1 MADAWSPAQYERF
14 RAERAQPYWD
24 LAALVEARPG
34 MLVADLGCGTGELTA
49 ELHRKLQARET
60 LGIDSSPAM
69 LAKAPQGL
77 GLRFEQQDISAFQPS
92 EKLDLIFS
100 NAALHWLPDHPAL
113 LRRLTGALAPGG
125 QIAVQMPMTDDLIT
139 HQTASELARSPEF
152 RRLITAK
159 RNFIIPAVIFF
170 LVYYFALPLGNG
182 LAPSLMNT
190 KVIGNINLAYLFALS
205 EFVMA
210 WILAAVYIR
219 RANRVFDPL
228 AAAVRRLAARMG
240 LGS

>member
-1 MADAWSPAQYERF
+1 METRNRTAGRGIRGDPDGRMGTEVASTSKWEA
-14 RAERAQPYWD
+14 
-24 LAALVEARPG
+24 LAAS
-34 MLVADLGCGTGELTA
+34 T
-49 ELHRKLQARET
+49 
-60 LGIDSSPAM
+60 
-69 LAKAPQGL
+69 
-77 GLRFEQQDISAFQPS
+77 
-92 EKLDLIFS
+92 
-100 NAALHWLPDHPAL
+100 
-113 LRRLTGALAPGG
+113 
-125 QIAVQMPMTDDLIT
+125 
-139 HQTASELARSPEF
+139 EF

-159 RNFIIPAVIFF
+159 RNFIIPAVVFF

>member
-1 MADAWSPAQYERF
+1 METRNRTAGRGTRGDPDGRAGTEAGPISTSKWDA
-14 RAERAQPYWD
+14 
-24 LAALVEARPG
+24 LAAS
-34 MLVADLGCGTGELTA
+34 T
-49 ELHRKLQARET
+49 
-60 LGIDSSPAM
+60 
-69 LAKAPQGL
+69 
-77 GLRFEQQDISAFQPS
+77 
-92 EKLDLIFS
+92 
-100 NAALHWLPDHPAL
+100 
-113 LRRLTGALAPGG
+113 
-125 QIAVQMPMTDDLIT
+125 
-139 HQTASELARSPEF
+139 EF

-159 RNFIIPAVIFF
+159 RNFIIPAVAFF

-228 AAAVRRLAARMG
+228 AVAVRRLAERMG
-240 LGS
+240 VGS

>member
-1 MADAWSPAQYERF
+1 METRNRTAGRGIRGDPDGRTG
-14 RAERAQPYWD
+14 
-24 LAALVEARPG
+24 VEAAP
-34 MLVADLGCGTGELTA
+34 
-49 ELHRKLQARET
+49 
-60 LGIDSSPAM
+60 IPAS
-69 LAKAPQGL
+69 KW
-77 GLRFEQQDISAFQPS
+77 E
-92 EKLDLIFS
+92 
-100 NAALHWLPDHPAL
+100 
-113 LRRLTGALAPGG
+113 ALA
-125 QIAVQMPMTDDLIT
+125 T
-139 HQTASELARSPEF
+139 SSEF

-159 RNFIIPAVIFF
+159 RNFIIPAVVFF

-190 KVIGNINLAYLFALS
+190 KIIGNINLAYLFALS

-228 AAAVRRLAARMG
+228 AAAVRRLASRMG

>member
-1 MADAWSPAQYERF
+1 METRNRGQGTRGAPDAQVGTETAQA
-14 RAERAQPYWD
+14 RASQWD
-24 LAALVEARPG
+24 VLAA
-34 MLVADLGCGTGELTA
+34 
-49 ELHRKLQARET
+49 
-60 LGIDSSPAM
+60 
-69 LAKAPQGL
+69 
-77 GLRFEQQDISAFQPS
+77 
-92 EKLDLIFS
+92 
-100 NAALHWLPDHPAL
+100 
-113 LRRLTGALAPGG
+113 
-125 QIAVQMPMTDDLIT
+125 
-139 HQTASELARSPEF
+139 SPEF

-182 LAPSLMNT
+182 LAPDLMNT
-190 KVIGNINLAYLFALS
+190 KIIGNINLAYLFALS

-219 RANRVFDPL
+219 RANRIFDPL

>member
-1 MADAWSPAQYERF
+1 METGNRGQGTRGAPDARVGTETVQT
-14 RAERAQPYWD
+14 RASAWEV
-24 LAALVEARPG
+24 LAA
-34 MLVADLGCGTGELTA
+34 
-49 ELHRKLQARET
+49 
-60 LGIDSSPAM
+60 
-69 LAKAPQGL
+69 
-77 GLRFEQQDISAFQPS
+77 
-92 EKLDLIFS
+92 
-100 NAALHWLPDHPAL
+100 
-113 LRRLTGALAPGG
+113 
-125 QIAVQMPMTDDLIT
+125 
-139 HQTASELARSPEF
+139 SPEF

-190 KVIGNINLAYLFALS
+190 KVIGNINLAYVFALS

-210 WILAAVYIR
+210 WILAAVYVR

-240 LGS
+240 MGS

>member
-1 MADAWSPAQYERF
+1 METRNRTAGRGIRGDPDGRSGTEAASASKWEA
-14 RAERAQPYWD
+14 
-24 LAALVEARPG
+24 LAAS
-34 MLVADLGCGTGELTA
+34 T
-49 ELHRKLQARET
+49 
-60 LGIDSSPAM
+60 
-69 LAKAPQGL
+69 
-77 GLRFEQQDISAFQPS
+77 
-92 EKLDLIFS
+92 
-100 NAALHWLPDHPAL
+100 
-113 LRRLTGALAPGG
+113 
-125 QIAVQMPMTDDLIT
+125 
-139 HQTASELARSPEF
+139 EF

-159 RNFIIPAVIFF
+159 RNFIIPAVVFF

-190 KVIGNINLAYLFALS
+190 KIIGNINLAYLFALS

-228 AAAVRRLAARMG
+228 AEAVRRLAARMG